1 MMRRVLLYGIPL
13 VTLVGLVAL
22 LFAGMQDRDH
32 SLPSPLIG
40 KQPPALPEPPAGG
53 ADALASAREQLHL
66 INFWASW
73 CQPCL
78 VEHPRLMALSREGVP
93 IVGVN
98 YKDRPQAAERW
109 LQRHGD
115 PFSIVLRDEA
125 GGHAIDWGVYGVPET
140 YVIGADGRVLR
151 KHVGEI
157 DAEFERE
164 VLQAMRDQQEA
175 S

>member
-40 KQPPALPEPPAGG
+40 KQPPALPEPPVGG
-53 ADALASAREQLHL
+53 AEALASAREQLHL
-66 INFWASW
+66 VNFWASW

-78 VEHPRLMALSREGVP
+78 VEHPRLMALSREGVS
-93 IVGVN
+93 IIGVN
-98 YKDRPQAAERW
+98 YKDRPRAAERW

-164 VLQAMRDQQEA
+164 VLQAIRDQQET

>member
-1 MMRRVLLYGIPL
+1 MRRALLYGIPL
-13 VTLVGLVAL
+13 AALAAVVLL
-22 LFAGMQDRDH
+22 LFVGMQDRDH

-40 KQPPALPEPPAGG
+40 ERPPALPAPPAGG
-53 ADALASAREQLHL
+53 DDALQQARGQLHL
-66 INFWASW
+66 VNFWASW

-78 VEHPRLMALSREGVP
+78 VEHPRLMALARQGVP
-93 IVGVN
+93 IIGVN
-98 YKDRPQAAERW
+98 YKDRARDAERW
-109 LQRHGD
+109 LDRHGN
-115 PFSIVLRDEA
+115 PFSVVLRDEE

-157 DAEFERE
+157 DGDFERS
-164 VLQAMRDQQEA
+164 VLQAAGRGKEA

>member
-1 MMRRVLLYGIPL
+1 MRRVLLYGVPL
-13 VTLVGLVAL
+13 VALVGLVAL

-40 KQPPALPEPPAGG
+40 QQPPALPEPPAGG
-53 ADALASAREQLHL
+53 SQVLAEAREQLHL
-66 INFWASW
+66 VNFWASW

-78 VEHPRLMALSREGVP
+78 VEHPRLMALSRAGVP
-93 IVGVN
+93 IIGVN
-98 YKDRPQAAERW
+98 YKDRAQAAERW
-109 LQRHGD
+109 LQRHGN
-115 PFSIVLRDEA
+115 PFSVVLRDDA
-125 GGHAIDWGVYGVPET
+125 GGFAIDWGVYGVPET
-140 YVIGADGRVLR
+140 YVIGADGRILR

-164 VLQAMRDQQEA
+164 VLQAMREQGGT

>member
-1 MMRRVLLYGIPL
+1 MRRVLLYGIPL
-13 VTLVGLVAL
+13 AALVGLVAL

-40 KQPPALPEPPAGG
+40 KQPPALPAAPADK
-53 ADALASAREQLHL
+53 AQTLAEAREQLHL
-66 INFWASW
+66 VNFWASW

-93 IVGVN
+93 IIGVN
-98 YKDRPQAAERW
+98 YKDRAEAAERW
-109 LQRHGD
+109 LERHGN
-115 PFSIVLRDEA
+115 PFSVVLRDEA

-140 YVIGADGRVLR
+140 YVIDADGRVLR

-157 DAEFERE
+157 DAEFERD
-164 VLQAMRDQQEA
+164 VLQAMRDRREA